1 MYFWFK
7 KLNLYTQHKYC
18 TIQPMGITAKQIIK
32 ILKKHGWKLDRI
44 KGSHHVFIK
53 EGYDRPVVVPVHG
66 NIDLGKFA
74 DDILKEAGINLK
86 GGAR

>member
-1 MYFWFK
+1 
-7 KLNLYTQHKYC
+7 
-18 TIQPMGITAKQIIK
+18 MGMTAKQIIK
-32 ILKKHGWKLDRI
+32 ILKKHGWKLNRI

-53 EGYDRPVVVPVHG
+53 EGSDRPVVVPVHG

-86 GGAR
+86 GDAR